1 MTPEKKIK
9 GKFITLEGLEGA
21 GKSTQANLLYNS
33 LLKKSYPVVK
43 TREPGGTDLGDT
55 IRSILA
61 DKVFSNMAPL
71 TEALL
76 FSAARYEHIDKLILP
91 ALQEGKIIICDRFA
105 DATVAYQCFGRGLD
119 LELIDQVNFIA
130 TRGIK
135 PDLTF
140 FLDIEPE
147 KGFLRV
153 TERIKSLKQEL
164 DRIEK
169 EENEF
174 FLKVRKG
181 YLYLAKKEPER
192 FKVVKAEGGIEEI
205 YKKIEEIA
213 LHYIKKWGME

>member
-1 MTPEKKIK
+1 MTPEIK
-9 GKFITLEGLEGA
+9 GKFITFEGLEGA
-21 GKSTQANLLYNS
+21 GKSTQAERLYSS
-33 LLKKSYPVVK
+33 LLKAGYPVVK
-43 TREPGGTDLGDT
+43 TREPGGTDLGDA

-61 DKVFSNMAPL
+61 DRVFSSMAPM

-91 ALQEGKIIICDRFA
+91 AVQEGKIIICDRFA

-119 LELIDQVNFIA
+119 LELINQVNLIA
-130 TRGIK
+130 TKGIK

-153 TERIKSLKQEL
+153 TKRIESLNMEL
-164 DRIEK
+164 DRIENEK
-169 EENEF
+169 SEF
-174 FLKVRKG
+174 FLKVRQG

-192 FKVVKAEGGIEEI
+192 FKVIKAEGEVEEI
-205 YKKIEEIA
+205 YRKIEETA
-213 LHYIKKWGME
+213 LYYIKKWGLV